1 MTSEQILK
9 SDMLDILFDG
19 RNKAYGAYEL
29 RRKYDN
35 DLGHALL
42 VGVLITVSFFGYSY
56 YNDIFGTKEIPPTEI
71 IYDVSGGF
79 KILPE
84 QIIPEVIKAKPA
96 AQNAS
101 KTISFTAP
109 IISAKPIHETPI
121 AFCRSKQYLL
131 QGLQDKNSQNY
142 FCPLILNQIC

>member
-42 VGVLITVSFFGYSY
+42 VGVLITVSFLA
-56 YNDIFGTKEIPPTEI
+56 IPTTMT
-71 IYDVSGGF
+71 F
-79 KILPE
+79 LE
-84 QIIPEVIKAKPA
+84 QKKFRLRKLFMMYLVGLRSC
-96 AQNAS
+96 QN
-101 KTISFTAP
+101 KLFP
-109 IISAKPIHETPI
+109 
-121 AFCRSKQYLL
+121 R
-131 QGLQDKNSQNY
+131 
-142 FCPLILNQIC
+142 